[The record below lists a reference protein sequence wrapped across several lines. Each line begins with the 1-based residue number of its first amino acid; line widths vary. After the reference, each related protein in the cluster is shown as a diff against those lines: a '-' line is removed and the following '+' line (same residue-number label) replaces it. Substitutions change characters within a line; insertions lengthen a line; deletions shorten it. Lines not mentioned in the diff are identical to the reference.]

1 MNQQQAWNI
10 FTHTGS
16 IDAYLLYLELKNRD
30 QRREDMTA
38 AEEPYSFESYEN

>member
-16 IDAYLLYLELKNRD
+16 IDAYLLYLELKKKE
-30 QRREDMTA
+30 QLREEMA
-38 AEEPYSFESYEN
+38 AEEPYSFE

>member
-16 IDAYLLYLELKNRD
+16 IDAYLLYLELKQKD
-30 QRREDMTA
+30 QRREETVTA
-38 AEEPYSFESYEN
+38 DEPYHFE